1 MNKKRFQVW
10 QHLNMRL
17 KTMCLNGWRMFHQHV
32 FRLVLFSLLSGSAA
46 LAYAEET
53 WPVVFEAEHRAVLSA
68 EREGV
73 LISFP
78 VDTGHRVKK
87 GDTLA
92 RLDTGEL
99 ALQKKRHEYNRKFL
113 STQLENIER
122 LNKRGLA
129 TDEEVAKSRM
139 EFGVTKTDI
148 EILRRQISHSYI
160 RAPFSGVVVQ
170 RLAQPYEWVESGKPV
185 VELVD
190 TERLRIVGNL
200 SSALAVR
207 LAIGTEHQFFVKDLN
222 AHVTGKVKAVTP
234 SVDEQS
240 NTVRV
245 VWTLTKRVPGVLA
258 GMQGDLKL

>member
-1 MNKKRFQVW
+1 MKKGYSTWLAKIVSPVSV
-10 QHLNMRL
+10 LLAML
-17 KTMCLNGWRMFHQHV
+17 APCL
-32 FRLVLFSLLSGSAA
+32 SLGASSA
-46 LAYAEET
+46 LAEET
-53 WPVVFEAEHRAVLSA
+53 YPVVFEAEHRAILSA

-73 LISFP
+73 LVSFP
-78 VDTGHRVKK
+78 VDTGNRVKK

-92 RLDTGEL
+92 KLDTGEL
-99 ALQKKRHEYNRKFL
+99 GLQKKRHEYNRKFL

-129 TDEEVAKSRM
+129 TNEEVAKSRM

-148 EILRRQISHSYI
+148 EILRRQISRSYI
-160 RAPFSGVVVQ
+160 RAPFNAVVVR
-170 RLAQPYEWVESGKPV
+170 RLAQRYEWVEVGQPV
-185 VELVD
+185 VEIVD
-190 TERLRIVGNL
+190 TQRLRVVGNL

-222 AHVTGKVKAVTP
+222 THVTGVVRAVTP

-245 VWTLTKRVPGVLA
+245 VWTLTKRTPGVLA